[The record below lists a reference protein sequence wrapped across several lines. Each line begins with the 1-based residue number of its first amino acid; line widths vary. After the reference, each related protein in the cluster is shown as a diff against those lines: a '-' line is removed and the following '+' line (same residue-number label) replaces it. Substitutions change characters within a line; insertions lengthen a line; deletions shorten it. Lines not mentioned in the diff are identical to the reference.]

1 MPGCSTRP
9 IQMGRKLARIVKHMR
24 APKLYRKHKRICA
37 YGQTDLPRK
46 ASALLGPSSVGVVEG
61 LDVLVDWPDD
71 KGVVPQELPCAL
83 TPSAP
88 AVAPVLT
95 EEEEG
100 GRSLHESLRPCILV
114 CKSHTAR
121 SHSSPANLCS
131 RRCATVSAL
140 GS

>member
-1 MPGCSTRP
+1 MAASISEMRQDAAISSWSSKSSWLAPGDASD
-9 IQMGRKLARIVKHMR
+9 A
-24 APKLYRKHKRICA
+24 
-37 YGQTDLPRK
+37 LPRK

-114 CKSHTAR
+114 CKSLTAPLQTRAPDAAAADAR
-121 SHSSPANLCS
+121 SEERTAHTSKCK
-131 RRCATVSAL
+131 
-140 GS
+140 